1 MKKHWNALL
10 IAGAFIG
17 ASPLHAESLV
27 PPDQGGVWQSLQERP
42 MLQALALLGLAFL
55 LGLAIVLWR
64 RSAGKGEPAVFD
76 NTYDAGFGTIQPD
89 KPQRRDPALRPVSL
103 NGVTGA
109 RTDTVVAPWSVPA
122 DFDVPRFLRKSKAAF
137 LRLQS
142 AWDQADLKDIRRF
155 TTRELFGEFCRQLGE
170 RGGAPNVTE
179 VVTLGAELH
188 SVETV
193 DEYYVAKVKFS
204 GMIRE
209 DADTPVA
216 PFTEIWKL
224 SKPLDGHR
232 SWIVAGIEQH

>member
-1 MKKHWNALL
+1 MKKRWNALL

-17 ASPLHAESLV
+17 ASPLHAEPLLS
-27 PPDQGGVWQSLQERP
+27 PGQDGVWQSLQERP
-42 MLQALALLGLAFL
+42 MLLALALLGLLFL
-55 LGLAIVLWR
+55 PGLAIVLWR
-64 RSAGKGEPAVFD
+64 RAAGKGEPAVFD
-76 NTYDAGFGTIQPD
+76 NTYDAGFGTIQPVV
-89 KPQRRDPALRPVSL
+89 PQRREPTLRPLSL
-103 NGVTGA
+103 KAVTGT
-109 RTDTVVAPWSVPA
+109 RTDTVVAPWGVPA

-137 LRLQS
+137 IRLQA

-155 TTRELFGEFCRQLGE
+155 TTRELFGEFCRQLNE

-179 VVTLGAELH
+179 VVSLGAELH

-193 DEYYVAKVKFS
+193 DEYYIAKVKFS

-209 DADTPVA
+209 DAGAPVA
-216 PFTEIWKL
+216 PFAEIWKL

>member
-1 MKKHWNALL
+1 MKKHLNILLVTSAAMAASSLQAEPALPHPHS
-10 IAGAFIG
+10 GF
-17 ASPLHAESLV
+17 
-27 PPDQGGVWQSLQERP
+27 WQSLQERP
-42 MLQALALLGLAFL
+42 PLLAMALAGLVLL

-64 RSAGKGEPAVFD
+64 RAAGKGEPAVFE
-76 NTYDAGFGTIQPD
+76 NTYDAGFDTIQPT
-89 KPQRRDPALRPVSL
+89 KPQRRDPNLRPLSL
-103 NGVTGA
+103 NTVTGA

-122 DFDVPRFLRKSKAAF
+122 DFDVPHFLRKSKAAF
-137 LRLQS
+137 IRLQA
-142 AWDQADLKDIRRF
+142 AWDQGDLQDIRRF
-155 TTRELFGEFCRQLGE
+155 TTRELFTEFCRQLKE

-209 DADTPVA
+209 DANVPVA
-216 PFTEIWKL
+216 PFAEIWKL